1 MKTKE
6 ILTIHCLALLGIAL
20 IASLFKK
27 VPGIVKNGSFF
38 IAIVLLA
45 VSQVLGKTN
54 EPLIQK
60 TDTNAPVLYTNGT
73 MIINEKG
80 DFFGS
85 YTNRSSGS
93 YKPFAKT
100 DKKGSFGF
108 GLRETDYCFPS
119 KPEGGGRTPPD
130 PNYNANPFPLM
141 SFKCGETDVNKITN
155 NNPKWDDKNNVWQ
168 SGPNTMLKRPRNTD
182 GKLDKHG
189 TVNRTRKNPQ
199 GIHLNWDKICMTPCC
214 RSQIAFC
221 CRAFDPP
228 SEEGILKCI
237 KDRGCHVDI
246 NGNKLN
252 TDALL
257 NNCCWSTGTGDVCDP
272 P

>member
-6 ILTIHCLALLGIAL
+6 ILMIHCLALLGIVL

-45 VSQVLGKTN
+45 VSQVLDKTN

-60 TDTNAPVLYTNGT
+60 TDTNAPVLYTNDVGT
-73 MIINEKG
+73 
-80 DFFGS
+80 S

-119 KPEGGGRTPPD
+119 KPEGGGTTPPD

-141 SFKCGETDVNKITN
+141 SYKCGETDVNKITN
-155 NNPKWDDKNNVWQ
+155 NNPKWDDKNNVWHIP
-168 SGPNTMLKRPRNTD
+168 SNPHIILKRPRNKD

-189 TVNRTRKNPQ
+189 TVNRTRKNNFQ
-199 GIHLNWDKICMTPCC
+199 GVHLNWDKICMTPCC
-214 RSQIAFC
+214 RSQIGFC
-221 CRAFDPP
+221 CRAPNIG
-228 SEEGILKCI
+228 EEGIKQCI
-237 KDRGCHVDI
+237 EDRGCHVDI
-246 NGNKLN
+246 NGNELN
-252 TDALL
+252 TDAILD
-257 NNCCWSTGTGDVCDP
+257 NCCWYTDSCEP